1 MNKCP
6 VCGRKLVLYKKT
18 NYSGKE
24 ITPYTFSSRK
34 VPEYMHWTLNEC
46 KDCHIL
52 YSDCPIMDEEIFR
65 QYEVASYDSGNEA
78 DCASKTYFSY
88 LKRYVPK
95 YPKGSAL
102 DIGTGNGS
110 YLLSLKDGGILR
122 TVGVE
127 PSVEPIKQADKSIK
141 DDIVNA
147 PFSNELFSKNEFDMI
162 SLFQTIE
169 HMPDPLKSIGEI
181 KQILKE
187 GGYFYLVCH
196 DYLSTANR
204 IMGLKSP
211 IYDIEH
217 LQIFS
222 KRGIRKLMEKM
233 QFRDIQVFT
242 IKNKYSLKYWAK
254 LFPLPKKVKRILLKR
269 LEHSKLG
276 NMMIGINVGNVGI
289 ICKK

>member
-6 VCGRKLVLYKKT
+6 ICGKKLALYRKAD
-18 NYSGKE
+18 YSEKE
-24 ITPYTFSSRK
+24 ITSFAFSSRK
-34 VPEYMHWTLNEC
+34 VPEYMHWKLDEC
-46 KDCHIL
+46 RECHIL
-52 YSDCPIMDEEIFR
+52 YSDCPVQDKDIYK
-65 QYEVASYDSGNEA
+65 QYEEASYDSGYEA

-110 YLLSLKDGGILR
+110 YLLSLKHGGVLH

-127 PSVEPIKQADKSIK
+127 PSVEPVKQADRLIR

-147 PFSNELFSKNEFDMI
+147 PFSKELFSEDEFDMI

-169 HMPDPLKSIGEI
+169 HLPNPLESIEEI
-181 KQILKE
+181 KRILKDK
-187 GGYFYLVCH
+187 GYFYLVCH
-196 DYLSTANR
+196 DYRSLINR
-204 IMGLKSP
+204 IMGLRSP

-222 KRGIRKLMEKM
+222 KRGIRRLMEKM
-233 QFRDIQVFT
+233 QFSDIRVFT
-242 IKNKYSLKYWAK
+242 IKNRYPLKYWLK
-254 LFPLPKKVKRILLKR
+254 LFPLAQKMKKILFK
-269 LEHSKLG
+269 KL
-276 NMMIGINVGNVGI
+276 
-289 ICKK
+289 